1 MKDGCAHDGHSD
13 SLYQVLTLTA
23 QTYTESLL
31 NDRSTPDGCSYSL
44 YLFLNLTAQTYT
56 PK

>member
-1 MKDGCAHDGHSD
+1 MEA
-13 SLYQVLTLTA
+13 LLTVTPTTYMGSSTA

-31 NDRSTPDGCSYSL
+31 NDRSGQPMSGPHPDSSDL
-44 YLFLNLTAQTYT
+44 T